1 MSSRFQ
7 NRLILAVGLVLAAL
21 TTSAD
26 AQESAA
32 REALWKK
39 LEPYAQPPAEFAG
52 KFGPYRSPL
61 KFADN
66 SLARTPA
73 EWARRRDEI
82 QKTWHKRLGP
92 WPALVEAFGIPDS
105 VLRAPAGRAG

>member
-1 MSSRFQ
+1 MSRRLQ
-7 NRLILAVGLVLAAL
+7 NHVQSLAFGLVLAAL
-21 TTSAD
+21 TTAVHG
-26 AQESAA
+26 QEPPA

-52 KFGPYRSPL
+52 KFGTYRSPL
-61 KFADN
+61 RFADN

-82 QKTWHKRLGP
+82 QKTWHRRLGP
-92 WPALVEAFGIPDS
+92 WPALVEKPTVKKLETVQRD
-105 VLRAPAGRAG
+105 